1 MARLSAFSVF
11 LYFLYSRPFS
21 LLSMPGWPG
30 CCADGENSGFVIEIE
45 LVQHDVGMLIIFAI
59 YKKDDEIV

>member
-1 MARLSAFSVF
+1 
-11 LYFLYSRPFS
+11 
-21 LLSMPGWPG
+21 MPGWPG